1 MTFDL
6 SIIQWFLIAF
16 TAMLIGLAKTGI
28 PALGILVVTLMA
40 MIFPARDSIG
50 IVLPMLIIGDLVA
63 VTYYRRSVE
72 WKLLWRLVP
81 WVSGGIALGFIL
93 LFAVTDS
100 RAIEVIL
107 GAIIIT
113 MVLLQIKKEFTA
125 GDSEHQVPRSRF
137 FTVFMGTL
145 GGFTTMIGNAA
156 GPVMAIFFIAMALP
170 KTQFIGTGA
179 WFYLTVNLIKVPL
192 LFYLGL
198 ISGNSL
204 TLNAMMLP
212 AILIGTAIGVR
223 LVPLIPQQR
232 FNQIVL
238 LLSFFGALALLV

>member
-6 SIIQWFLIAF
+6 SLIQWLLVAT

-72 WKLLWRLVP
+72 WRLLWRLVP
-81 WVSGGIALGFIL
+81 WVSGGIILGFIL
-93 LFAVTDS
+93 LFTVTES
-100 RAIEVIL
+100 RSIEVIL
-107 GAIIIT
+107 GMIIIS
-113 MVLLQIKKEFTA
+113 MVLLQIKKEFTP
-125 GDSEHQVPRSRF
+125 GSTDLKVPRSKF
-137 FTVFMGTL
+137 FIVLMGTL

-156 GPVMAIFFIAMALP
+156 GPVMAIFFLAMALP
-170 KTQFIGTGA
+170 KSKFIGTGA

-192 LFYLGL
+192 LFSLDL
-198 ISGNSL
+198 ITKDSL

-212 AILIGTAIGVR
+212 LILIGTAIGVR
-223 LVPLIPQQR
+223 IVPLIPQQS
-232 FNQIVL
+232 FNRIVL
-238 LLSFFGALALLV
+238 IFSFAGALALLL

>member
-6 SIIQWFLIAF
+6 SIIQWLLIFF
-16 TAMLIGLAKTGI
+16 TALLIGLAKTGI
-28 PALGILVVTLMA
+28 PALGILVVTMMA

-81 WVSGGIALGFIL
+81 WVLGGIVLGFLL
-93 LFAVTDS
+93 LFTVTDS

-107 GAIIIT
+107 GIIISS
-113 MVLLQIKKEFTA
+113 MVVLQIKKEFSSSNS
-125 GDSEHQVPRSRF
+125 DQKVPRSRF
-137 FTVFMGTL
+137 FLVFMGTL

-192 LFYLGL
+192 LFSLGL

-238 LLSFFGALALLV
+238 LLSFAGALALLI